1 MYCHPFKELDLYV
14 TCVTE
19 DQVILGIDSVPRKLG
34 SKSTVHRYLCINVL
48 ICNRPII
55 IMYVEKMKWLCLNV
69 EHTHVTRH
77 VLLVKM
83 ICFW

>member
-48 ICNRPII
+48 N
-55 IMYVEKMKWLCLNV
+55 M
-69 EHTHVTRH
+69 
-77 VLLVKM
+77 
-83 ICFW
+83 